1 MPLTHSAPTA
11 PRDGDAPQYQRIV
24 QSVLA
29 DSRQLMERVAEAA
42 RMSLQLRQEEAR
54 TSGEHQAMHEAQQQ
68 LMRLT
73 SVMGERYPGALRKAL
88 EQQTAAPG
96 EEKSSRSLFTIHF
109 DQLELMDESQITE
122 SVERARATQV
132 LASAVEGPLADLDA
146 LVCAARGLQ
155 RVQPEHNPLRPEVFL
170 QALQAVVSQMQVS
183 AQMRNDWM
191 AHMAKALGMELRR
204 LYLAQIDLLKQ
215 GGVQPAG
222 YAMRQAD
229 GQVVYV
235 APASDGASPG
245 FGAETG
251 MGMDLGLPAPAGAA
265 DPLLTLDRLRRLLL
279 GEFSGK
285 PAPAPAGAPNHEPFA
300 ERFAREF
307 ESPGGLPQIDPPATD
322 FAVTVPAAFEALQE
336 MNQVGKMMERLGSS
350 QRTQPG
356 NGPVEQRRAS
366 GLGDALGMEV
376 VALMVD
382 NIAHDNRLPWPVQQ
396 FVRALE
402 PALIQLALG
411 DPRFFSN
418 KEHPARRLLQ
428 DIADR
433 SMAFNG
439 PEAPGFKRFMRSL
452 MDIAGP
458 LATATIE
465 GADDFEQVRQQL
477 HAQWADSEQA
487 REHERQRA
495 IEALQHAE
503 QRHLLAAQI
512 SAEIRLLPQIDH
524 IPGEIAHFLLGP
536 WAQVMAQ
543 ARLADPSGSADPGSY
558 QELVGILVWSAQPE
572 LTRMHTGELARLI
585 PQLLTRLRNGLAL
598 IDYPADRTEAVF
610 GQLMQLH
617 QQAFQGAPKPVAPPQ
632 APALPADAQAVEA
645 PDLLLDD
652 EPWVAPSEAQDSGF
666 MDDLHPSVPGELTP
680 LPEPTPVDAPARP
693 ALAVG
698 SWVNLLVAG
707 QWERTQL
714 SWVGSHGTFFLFTN
728 ASGRTQSMT
737 LRLLDR
743 CIQQG
748 SLQVLSQQPV
758 VDVALDAVAQTA
770 MRNSLESKS

>member
-1 MPLTHSAPTA
+1 MALKHPAPPAPA
-11 PRDGDAPQYQRIV
+11 PRDGNASHYQRII

-29 DSRQLMERVAEAA
+29 DSRHLMERVAEAT
-42 RMSLQLRQEEAR
+42 RMSLQLRQDQAR
-54 TSGEHQAMHEAQQQ
+54 TPGEHQGMLEAQQQ

-88 EQQTAAPG
+88 EQQTAAQA
-96 EEKSSRSLFTIHF
+96 EEKPSRSLFTIHF
-109 DQLELMDESQITE
+109 DELELMDESQITE

-146 LVCAARGLQ
+146 LVCAAQGLQ

-170 QALQAVVSQMQVS
+170 QALQAVVSQMQTT
-183 AQMRNDWM
+183 AQVRNDWM
-191 AHMAKALGMELRR
+191 AHMAKALGTELKG
-204 LYLAQIDLLKQ
+204 LYLAQIELLKQ
-215 GGVQPAG
+215 GGVQPVG

-229 GQVVYV
+229 GQYVYV
-235 APASDGASPG
+235 APGNGETSPG
-245 FGAETG
+245 FGAETD
-251 MGMDLGLPAPAGAA
+251 MPVPAGSG

-279 GEFSGK
+279 GEFSEQ
-285 PAPAPAGAPNHEPFA
+285 PAPAQAPVVAPDDEPFA

-307 ESPGGLPQIDPPATD
+307 DSPAQLPQIDPPATD
-322 FAVTVPAAFEALQE
+322 FAMTVPAAFEALQE
-336 MNQVGKMMERLGSS
+336 MNQIGQMMERLGS
-350 QRTQPG
+350 QRVQPG
-356 NGPVEQRRAS
+356 DGPGRKRAA

-382 NIAHDNRLPWPVQQ
+382 NIARDSRLPWPVQQ

-402 PALIQLALG
+402 PALMQLALA

-428 DIADR
+428 DITDHA
-433 SMAFNG
+433 MAFNG

-487 REHERQRA
+487 REQERQRA

-503 QRHLLAAQI
+503 QRHLLAARL
-512 SAEIRLLPQIDH
+512 SGEIRLLPQIDS

-543 ARLADPSGSADPGSY
+543 ARLTDRTGSADPGRF
-558 QELVGILVWSAQPE
+558 QELVGALVWSAQPE
-572 LTRMHTGELARLI
+572 LTRMNTGELARLI
-585 PQLLTRLRNGLAL
+585 PQLLPRLREGLAL

-610 GQLMQLH
+610 EQLMQLH
-617 QQAFQGAPKPVAPPQ
+617 QQAFQGGPKPAASPAETEPAEQ
-632 APALPADAQAVEA
+632 ATPLMDE
-645 PDLLLDD
+645 
-652 EPWVAPSEAQDSGF
+652 EPWLAPSEAQDSGF
-666 MDDLHPSVPGELTP
+666 MDDLQPSQPGTLEP
-680 LPEPTPVDAPARP
+680 PPEPTPVDGPTRP

-714 SWVGSHGTFFLFTN
+714 SWVGSQGTFFLFTN

-758 VDVALDAVAQTA
+758 VDVALDAVAQAA
-770 MRNSLESKS
+770 MRNSVEGGL